1 VGFCGI
7 LWNFVEL
14 CGIVWSRVGFCG
26 ILWNFVELCGIV
38 WNCGILWNLVES
50 CGFVWNVLKMV
61 KTRQSSNKQGGRG
74 GLDLGGQQLLG

>member
-1 VGFCGI
+1 MGFCGI
-7 LWNFVEL
+7 LWDFVEF

-26 ILWNFVELCGIV
+26 ILWNCVEL
-38 WNCGILWNLVES
+38 WNFVES
-50 CGFVWNVLKMV
+50 CGIVWNVLKMV